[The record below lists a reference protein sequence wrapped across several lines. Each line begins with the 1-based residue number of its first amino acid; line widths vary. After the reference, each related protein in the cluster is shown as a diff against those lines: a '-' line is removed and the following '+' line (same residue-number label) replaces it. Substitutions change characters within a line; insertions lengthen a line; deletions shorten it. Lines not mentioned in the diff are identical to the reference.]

1 MQTTQTNQIKLYSLS
16 LSEVKSYLVAMIFI
30 VGNMALPQ
38 LCHTIPHGG
47 VTLLPIYFFTLIASY
62 KYGWQVGL
70 LTAVVSPVANSL
82 IFGMP
87 MMGVL
92 PIILV
97 KSTLLSLSA
106 GYVAHL
112 FSRTSI
118 LSFVAIV
125 AAYQTAGTLIE
136 WAMVGDFWLAIQ
148 DFRVGIPGM
157 LIQVFGGYLFVK
169 YLLRK

>member
-1 MQTTQTNQIKLYSLS
+1 MQTNELKLYSLS

-38 LCHTIPHGG
+38 LCHAIPNGG
-47 VTLLPIYFFTLIASY
+47 VMLLPIYFFTLTAAY

-87 MMGVL
+87 MMAVL

-97 KSTLLSLSA
+97 KSTLLALSA
-106 GYVAHL
+106 GYVAHR
-112 FSRTSI
+112 FARTSI
-118 LSFVAIV
+118 LSFVVIV
-125 AAYQTAGTLIE
+125 ASYQTVGTLVE
-136 WAMVGDFWLAIQ
+136 WAMVGDFWRAIQ
-148 DFRVGIPGM
+148 DFRVGLPGM
-157 LIQVFGGYLFVK
+157 LIQVFGGCLFVK